1 MHPGVACIQ
10 CHETDRGPR
19 LTIAGTVYPTAHEP
33 DDCDGVGSGGVEVD
47 ITDAAGNVFRI
58 PVNAAGNFYTS
69 EQVTTPFNAKVLAGG
84 REIAMTA
91 AQTSGDCNSCH
102 TVQGA
107 NSAPGRL
114 TAP

>member
-33 DDCDGVGSGGVEVD
+33 DDCNGVAASVEVD
-47 ITDAAGNVFRI
+47 IADADGNVFRV
-58 PVNAAGNFYTS
+58 PVNAAGNFYAT
-69 EQVTTPFNAKVLAGG
+69 QLVTMPFHAKVVAAG
-84 REIAMTA
+84 REIAMNA

-102 TVQGA
+102 TEQGA
-107 NSAPGRL
+107 NSAPGRI